1 MHIFTVWM
9 TSKICQQ
16 SSFSSNRILC
26 VNFRICNFVC
36 GTFAKSWRMRGRRQ
50 RLDSSCLWC
59 RFRAARTAI
68 LIWIYFIEGHYYKR
82 LLVKG
87 GGEKGPF
94 CDSSLSIRKWTQK
107 MRFIREK
114 LIIFHFFF
122 LGILVQGRTKRSFWR
137 KSRIGTARL
146 LIHVEAETN
155 YY

>member
-94 CDSSLSIRKWTQK
+94 CDSSLSVRKWTQK
-107 MRFIREK
+107 MWFTWEIDN
-114 LIIFHFFF
+114 FPSFPS
-122 LGILVQGRTKRSFWR
+122 GILVQGRTKRSFWR